1 METVKIKID
10 GQEIEVQK
18 GITILEAAK
27 QLNKLIPTFCYHEKL
42 PIFGGC
48 RMCLVYDKKINDTV
62 IACGTYVYDGLE
74 IETMN
79 ERVFN
84 DRKFILE
91 MLFTR
96 HPLDC
101 PTCDKAGECDLQN
114 WGTYYGPQIN
124 VLPLTPFEKIRPEE
138 DWQSSYLEFISNRC
152 VLCLK
157 CTSVCDNVVGAHT
170 LFQEERGFEILISPN
185 EKPMDTESSCEMCG
199 LCVDVCPV
207 GAILFKPFEHWT
219 RAWLL
224 KEKVTYCGM
233 CSMQCPVAVDYDE
246 KKQKIYRIR
255 STADLM
261 VCNGAYLGYDAYEK
275 NRLKGALLNSQTIF
289 TEEALNKIADI
300 INENSLKTALILSP
314 YSSNESIEKAL
325 EFAEK
330 TGVKVS
336 STITINLIPT
346 VQGFIEETKEDYI
359 LPSEIDIKKAE
370 KIIVVGDDIANT
382 TPVLSYFF
390 KGNYELGKSIDPEK
404 KEIYYVGNNLDTLKK
419 YFPKEINVDSD
430 EELIKKITEIK
441 KEISKI
447 DEKSVIIYSSSTLKG
462 EKAYEIGK
470 ILGKLKKET
479 GCNILIIPPE
489 RNGFGLVNRLEDFY
503 YLPDIF
509 KEIKDGKIENL
520 ILVGED
526 ISEHFEEDEIKE
538 ILLKIKNSIIITPFN
553 DGMALSCNIAVG
565 SSLWVEES
573 GTTEGFR
580 GKKEI
585 RNSLKNPQEEKYIW
599 EKLTQKVKITPQAVR
614 EEKTKIIYYD
624 YKHFIKNEIK
634 LWDFGFISKRSENL
648 TNWKMK
654 KIVEKIQNP

>member
-10 GQEIEVQK
+10 GQEIEVPK
-18 GITILEAAK
+18 NITILEAAK
-27 QLNKLIPTFCYHEKL
+27 KLNKLIPTFCYHEKL

-79 ERVFN
+79 DRVFN

-124 VLPLTPFEKIRPEE
+124 VLPLTPFDKIRPEE

-233 CSMQCPVAVDYDE
+233 CSMQCPVAVDYDD

-261 VCNGAYLGYDAYEK
+261 VCNGAYLGYDIHEN
-275 NRLKGALLNSQTIF
+275 NRLKGALINSKETF
-289 TEEALNKIADI
+289 TEEAIDKTAGI
-300 INENSLKTALILSP
+300 INENPLKTGLILSP
-314 YSSNESIEKAL
+314 YSSNEAIEEAL
-325 EFAEK
+325 KFAKK
-330 TGVKVS
+330 TGIKIS
-336 STITINLIPT
+336 STITTDLIPAIMGF
-346 VQGFIEETKEDYI
+346 VQETGEDYI
-359 LPSEIDIKKAE
+359 LPSEFDVKMAE

-382 TPVLSYFF
+382 APVLSYFF
-390 KGNYELGKSIDPEK
+390 KGNYELGKSIDPDK
-404 KEIYYVGNNLDTLKK
+404 KEIYYIGNSLDTLKK
-419 YFPKEINVDSD
+419 YFPKEIHAEND
-430 EELIKKITEIK
+430 EELLEKISK
-441 KEISKI
+441 LNKEIDGI
-447 DEKSVIIYSSSTLKG
+447 DEKTLIIYSSSTFKG
-462 EKAYEIGK
+462 EKAYKTGK
-470 ILGKLKKET
+470 YLGKLKKET
-479 GCNILIIPPE
+479 GSQVLIIPSE
-489 RNGFGLVNRLEDFY
+489 RNAFGLLNRLENFY

-509 KEIKDGKIENL
+509 KEIREGKIKNL

-526 ISEHFEEDEIKE
+526 ISEHFHEEEIKE
-538 ILLKIKNSIIITPFN
+538 IFSKLENSIIFTPFN
-553 DGMALSCNIAVG
+553 DGMALSCNIAIG
-565 SSLWVEES
+565 SSLWMEES

-585 RNSLKNPQEEKYIW
+585 RGALKNPQEEKFLW
-599 EKLTQKVKITPQAVR
+599 EKLTKKVKFIPEAV
-614 EEKTKIIYYD
+614 KTQQKEFEIYD
-624 YKHFIKNEIK
+624 YEGFVKNEIK
-634 LWDFGFISKRSENL
+634 LWDFGFMSRRSKNITE
-648 TNWKMK
+648 WKMK
-654 KIVEKIQNP
+654 KMAENI

>member
-1 METVKIKID
+1 METVKITID
-10 GQEIEVQK
+10 SQEIEVPK

-27 QLNKLIPTFCYHEKL
+27 KLNKLIPTFCYHEKL

-79 ERVFN
+79 DRVFN

-124 VLPLTPFEKIRPEE
+124 VLPLTPFDKVRPEE
-138 DWQSSYLEFISNRC
+138 DWQSNYLEFISNRC

-157 CTSVCDNVVGAHT
+157 CTSVCDNIVGAHT

-233 CSMQCPVAVDYDE
+233 CSMQCPVAIDYDD

-261 VCNGAYLGYDAYEK
+261 VCNGAYLGYDASEK
-275 NRLKGALLNSQTIF
+275 NRLKGAMVNSEQIF
-289 TEEALNKIADI
+289 IEEALDKISQI
-300 INENSLKTALILSP
+300 VNEKPLKTALILSP
-314 YSSNESIEKAL
+314 YSSNESIEEAL
-325 EFAEK
+325 KFAEK
-330 TGVKVS
+330 TGIKVS
-336 STITINLIPT
+336 STITTNLFPT
-346 VQGFIEETKEDYI
+346 IQGFIEETGEDYI
-359 LPSEIDIKKAE
+359 LPSEIDVKKAE
-370 KIIVVGDDIANT
+370 KIVVVGDDIAET

-390 KGNYELGKSIDPEK
+390 KGNYELGKSTDIENK
-404 KEIYYVGNNLDTLKK
+404 QIFYVGNNLNTLKK
-419 YFPKEINVDSD
+419 YFPEEINVED
-430 EELIKKITEIK
+430 EKLIEKVEFLKEEIK
-441 KEISKI
+441 GI
-447 DEKSVIIYSSSTLKG
+447 DEKTVIIYSSSTLKG
-462 EKAYEIGK
+462 EQAYQIGK
-470 ILGKLKKET
+470 AFGKLKKET
-479 GCNILIIPPE
+479 NSQILIIPPE
-489 RNGFGLVNRLEDFY
+489 RNAFGLLNRLEKFY

-526 ISEHFEEDEIKE
+526 ISEHFEEEEIKE
-538 ILLKIKNSIIITPFN
+538 ILSKLKNSIMITPFN

-565 SSLWVEES
+565 SSLWMEES

-580 GKKEI
+580 GVKEI
-585 RNSLKNPQEEKYIW
+585 RGALKNPQEEKNIW
-599 EKLTQKVKITPQAVR
+599 KKLTEQVKFTPQAVR
-614 EEKTKIIYYD
+614 EEVENVKYYN
-624 YKHFIKNEIK
+624 YEGFVKNEIK
-634 LWDFGFISKRSENL
+634 LWDFGFVSKRSENL

-654 KIVEKIQNP
+654 KMTGEIQNP